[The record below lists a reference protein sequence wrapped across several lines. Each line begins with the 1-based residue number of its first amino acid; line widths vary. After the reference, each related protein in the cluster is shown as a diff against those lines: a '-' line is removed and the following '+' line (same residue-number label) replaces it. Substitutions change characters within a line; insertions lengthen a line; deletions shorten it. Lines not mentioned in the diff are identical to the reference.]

1 MNNVMTVEEVTAYL
15 KVHRSTIYRLVKTH
29 KIPAFR
35 IGSDWRFNREHI
47 DAWMNDQQKQKSDK

>member
-1 MNNVMTVEEVTAYL
+1 MNNVMKVEEVAQYL
-15 KVHRSTIYRLVKTH
+15 KVRPLYKLLKAH

-47 DAWMNDQQKQKSDK
+47 DAWMADLQKQK